1 MRVQAPRSGSFRR
14 RIREWL
20 AEEPDGGGGD
30 ARPILVPM
38 IDFGSPTGDAMV
50 EVRKGFGLSEV
61 GASTPSP

>member
-1 MRVQAPRSGSFRR
+1 MDIAPETSPDSPASG
-14 RIREWL
+14 
-20 AEEPDGGGGD
+20 AC
-30 ARPILVPM
+30 ATPILIPM